1 MLCTELTSSA
11 CESVSR
17 GCKKMLDGGVD
28 SSDSLDE
35 TEPDIFNFACPSVS
49 N

>member
-1 MLCTELTSSA
+1 MLCTELASSA
-11 CESVSR
+11 CESVSC
-17 GCKKMLDGGVD
+17 GCMKMLDGGGD

-35 TEPDIFNFACPSVS
+35 TEPDIFYFVCPSVS